1 MANLRDIRKKIG
13 SVKNMQK
20 ITHAMKLVSTSKL
33 RKAEEVARRSRAF
46 ALKLDAV
53 FNDILSKMRSQGL
66 ENIQSKYFRELE
78 RLEVKKVDIIFITA
92 DKGLCG
98 GFNTSTIK
106 KVLACANEYKE
117 QGIKVRLRGIGKK
130 GNEYFS
136 FNGIEVLDKL
146 NDLSSMPNYERSQD
160 FMQKV
165 VKDYLNGETDKV
177 VIIHNGFKNMISQE
191 LRVKVVLPVGHEIIH
206 HDKTTH
212 PNQESQHNDPQEII
226 TSEPSNN
233 EDEILDSLAKKFV
246 EYSLYYALIDSLA
259 AEHSARMRAMDTAT
273 NNAKDLV
280 KNLTISYNKARQE
293 AITTELVEI
302 NAGVEA
308 LK

>member
-13 SVKNMQK
+13 SVKNTQK

-33 RKAEEVARRSRAF
+33 RKAEEVARNSRAY

-53 FNDILSKMRSQGL
+53 FDDVLSKMKNQGIKD
-66 ENIQSKYFRELE
+66 IQSKYFKELE
-78 RLEVKKVDIIFITA
+78 RLEIKKVDIVFITA

-98 GFNTSTIK
+98 GFNANTIK
-106 KVLACANEYKE
+106 KVLACMNEYKE
-117 QGIKVRLRGIGKK
+117 KDIKVRLRGIGKK

-136 FNGIEVLDKL
+136 FNGIEVLDKI
-146 NDLSSMPNYERSQD
+146 NNLSSTPNYERAQE
-160 FMQKV
+160 FMKKV
-165 VKDYLNGETDKV
+165 VEDYLSGKTDKV
-177 VIIHNGFKNMISQE
+177 IIIHNGFKNMISQE
-191 LRVKVVLPVGHEIIH
+191 IRVKTILPIGHQIIH
-206 HDKTTH
+206 QNPQ
-212 PNQESQHNDPQEII
+212 PNETQETI
-226 TSEPSNN
+226 TSEPSGS
-233 EDEILDSLAKKFV
+233 EDEILDSLAEKYV

-259 AEHSARMRAMDTAT
+259 AEHSARMQAMDTAT

-280 KNLTISYNKARQE
+280 KTLTISYNKARQE

>member
-13 SVKNMQK
+13 SVKNTQK

-33 RKAEEVARRSRAF
+33 RKAEEVARNSRAY

-53 FNDILSKMRSQGL
+53 FDDVLSKMKNQGI
-66 ENIQSKYFRELE
+66 EDIQSKYFRELE
-78 RLEVKKVDIIFITA
+78 RLEIKKVDIIFITA

-98 GFNTSTIK
+98 GFNTNTIK
-106 KVLACANEYKE
+106 KVLAYTNEYKE
-117 QGIKVRLRGIGKK
+117 KDIKVRLRGIGKK

-136 FNGIEVLDKL
+136 FNGIEVLDKI
-146 NDLSSMPNYERSQD
+146 NNLSSMPNYERAQE
-160 FMQKV
+160 FMKKV
-165 VKDYLNGETDKV
+165 VEDYLSGKTDKV
-177 VIIHNGFKNMISQE
+177 IIIHNGFKNMISQE
-191 LRVKVVLPVGHEIIH
+191 IRVKTILPIGYKIIH
-206 HDKTTH
+206 QNPQ
-212 PNQESQHNDPQEII
+212 PNETQETI
-226 TSEPSNN
+226 TSEPSGS
-233 EDEILDSLAKKFV
+233 EDKILDSLAEKYV

-259 AEHSARMRAMDTAT
+259 AEHSARMQAMDTAT

-280 KNLTISYNKARQE
+280 KTLTISYNKARQE

>member
-1 MANLRDIRKKIG
+1 
-13 SVKNMQK
+13 
-20 ITHAMKLVSTSKL
+20 MKLVSTSKL
-33 RKAEEVARRSRAF
+33 RKAEEVARNSRAY

-53 FNDILSKMRSQGL
+53 FDDVLSKMKNQGIKD
-66 ENIQSKYFRELE
+66 IQSKYFRELE
-78 RLEVKKVDIIFITA
+78 RLEIKKVDIIFITA

-98 GFNTSTIK
+98 GFNANTIK
-106 KVLACANEYKE
+106 KVLACTNEYQEKD
-117 QGIKVRLRGIGKK
+117 IKVRLHGIGKK

-136 FNGIEVLDKL
+136 FNGIEVLDKI
-146 NDLSSMPNYERSQD
+146 NDLSSVPNYERAQE

-165 VKDYLNGETDKV
+165 VEDYLNGKTDKV

-191 LRVKVVLPVGHEIIH
+191 IRVKTILPIGHHIIH
-206 HDKTTH
+206 QNSQPSET
-212 PNQESQHNDPQEII
+212 QETI
-226 TSEPSNN
+226 TSEPSGS
-233 EDEILDSLAKKFV
+233 EDEILDSLAKKYV

-259 AEHSARMRAMDTAT
+259 AEHSARMQAMDTAT

>member
-13 SVKNMQK
+13 SVKNTQK

-33 RKAEEVARRSRAF
+33 RKAEEVARNSRAY

-53 FNDILSKMRSQGL
+53 FDDVLSKMKNQGI
-66 ENIQSKYFRELE
+66 EDIQSKYFRELE
-78 RLEVKKVDIIFITA
+78 RLEIKKVDIIFITA

-98 GFNTSTIK
+98 GFNTNTIK
-106 KVLACANEYKE
+106 KVLAYTNEYKE
-117 QGIKVRLRGIGKK
+117 KDIKVRLRGIGKK

-136 FNGIEVLDKL
+136 FNGIEVLDKI
-146 NDLSSMPNYERSQD
+146 NNLSSMPNYERAQE
-160 FMQKV
+160 FMKKV
-165 VKDYLNGETDKV
+165 VEDYLSGKTDKV
-177 VIIHNGFKNMISQE
+177 IIIHNGFKNMISQE
-191 LRVKVVLPVGHEIIH
+191 IRVKTILPIGYKIIH
-206 HDKTTH
+206 QNSQ
-212 PNQESQHNDPQEII
+212 PNETQETI
-226 TSEPSNN
+226 TSEPSGS
-233 EDEILDSLAKKFV
+233 EDEILDSLAEKYV

-259 AEHSARMRAMDTAT
+259 AEHSARMQAMDTAT

-280 KNLTISYNKARQE
+280 KTLTISYNKARQE

>member
-13 SVKNMQK
+13 SVKNTQK

-33 RKAEEVARRSRAF
+33 RKAEEVARNSRAY

-53 FNDILSKMRSQGL
+53 FDDVLSKMKNQGI
-66 ENIQSKYFRELE
+66 EDIQSKYFRELE
-78 RLEVKKVDIIFITA
+78 RLEIKKVDIIFITA

-98 GFNTSTIK
+98 GFNTNTIK
-106 KVLACANEYKE
+106 KVLTCTNEYKE
-117 QGIKVRLRGIGKK
+117 KDIKVRLRGIGKK

-136 FNGIEVLDKL
+136 FNGIEVLDKI
-146 NDLSSMPNYERSQD
+146 NNLSSMPNYERAQE
-160 FMQKV
+160 FMKKV
-165 VKDYLNGETDKV
+165 VEDYLSGKTDKV
-177 VIIHNGFKNMISQE
+177 IIIHNGFKNMISQE
-191 LRVKVVLPVGHEIIH
+191 IRVKTILPIGYKIIH
-206 HDKTTH
+206 QNSQ
-212 PNQESQHNDPQEII
+212 PNETQETI
-226 TSEPSNN
+226 TSEPSGS
-233 EDEILDSLAKKFV
+233 EDEILDSLAEKYV

-259 AEHSARMRAMDTAT
+259 AEHSARMQAMDTAT

-280 KNLTISYNKARQE
+280 KTLTISYNKARQE

>member
-33 RKAEEVARRSRAF
+33 RKAEEVARRSRVYV
-46 ALKLDAV
+46 LKLEMV
-53 FNDILSKMRSQGL
+53 FNDILSKMRSRGL
-66 ENIQSKYFRELE
+66 ENIQSKYFSELE
-78 RLEVKKVDIIFITA
+78 RLEIKKVDIIFITA

-106 KVLACANEYKE
+106 KVLACASEYKE

-136 FNGIEVLDKL
+136 FNGVEVLDKV
-146 NDLSSMPNYERSQD
+146 NDLSSMPNYERAKD

-165 VKDYLNGETDKV
+165 VEDYLTGETDKV
-177 VIIHNGFKNMISQE
+177 ILVYNGFKNMISQE
-191 LRVKVVLPVGHEIIH
+191 LKVKILLPVGHEIIH
-206 HDKTTH
+206 QQDIQSH
-212 PNQESQHNDPQEII
+212 SQDTIVC
-226 TSEPSNN
+226 EPSDD
-233 EDEILDSLAKKFV
+233 EDKILDSLAEKYV

-259 AEHSARMRAMDTAT
+259 AEHSARMQAMDTAT

-280 KNLTISYNKARQE
+280 KNLTVSYNKARQE

-308 LK
+308 LN

>member
-13 SVKNMQK
+13 SVKNTQK

-33 RKAEEVARRSRAF
+33 RKAEEVARRSRVY
-46 ALKLDAV
+46 ALKLEKV
-53 FNDILSKMRSQGL
+53 FNDILSKMRNQGL
-66 ENIQSKYFRELE
+66 ENIQSKYFSALE
-78 RLEVKKVDIIFITA
+78 RLEIKKVDIIFITA

-98 GFNTSTIK
+98 GFNTNTIK
-106 KVLACANEYKE
+106 KVLACASSYKE

-130 GNEYFS
+130 GNEYFN
-136 FNGIEVLDKL
+136 FNGIEVLDKV
-146 NDLSSMPNYERSQD
+146 NDLSSAPNYERAQD
-160 FMQKV
+160 FMKEV
-165 VKDYLNGETDKV
+165 VEDYLEGETDKV
-177 VIIHNGFKNMISQE
+177 ILVYNGFKNMISQE
-191 LRVKVVLPVGHEIIH
+191 LKIKVLLPVGHEI
-206 HDKTTH
+206 TH
-212 PNQESQHNDPQEII
+212 QKDVKIRPQDTITCEPND
-226 TSEPSNN
+226 N

-259 AEHSARMRAMDTAT
+259 AEHSARMQAMDTAT

-280 KNLTISYNKARQE
+280 KNLSIAYNKARQE

-308 LK
+308 LN

>member
-13 SVKNMQK
+13 SVKNTQK

-33 RKAEEVARRSRAF
+33 RKAEEVARNSRAY

-53 FNDILSKMRSQGL
+53 FDDVLSKMKNQGI
-66 ENIQSKYFRELE
+66 EDIQSKYFRELE
-78 RLEVKKVDIIFITA
+78 RLEIKKVDIIFITA

-98 GFNTSTIK
+98 GFNTNTIK
-106 KVLACANEYKE
+106 KVLAFTNEYKE
-117 QGIKVRLRGIGKK
+117 KDIKVRLRGIGKK

-136 FNGIEVLDKL
+136 FNGIEVLDKI
-146 NDLSSMPNYERSQD
+146 NNLSSMPNYERAQE
-160 FMQKV
+160 FMKKV
-165 VKDYLNGETDKV
+165 VEDYLSGKTDKV
-177 VIIHNGFKNMISQE
+177 IIIHNGFKNMISQE
-191 LRVKVVLPVGHEIIH
+191 IRVKTILPIGYKIIH
-206 HDKTTH
+206 QNSQ
-212 PNQESQHNDPQEII
+212 PNETQETI
-226 TSEPSNN
+226 TSEPSGS
-233 EDEILDSLAKKFV
+233 EDEILDSLAEKYV

-259 AEHSARMRAMDTAT
+259 AEHSARMQAMDTAT

-280 KNLTISYNKARQE
+280 KTLTISYNKARQE

>member
-13 SVKNMQK
+13 SVKNTQK

-33 RKAEEVARRSRAF
+33 RKAEEVARNSRAY

-53 FNDILSKMRSQGL
+53 FDDVLSKMKNQGIKD
-66 ENIQSKYFRELE
+66 IQSKYFKELE
-78 RLEVKKVDIIFITA
+78 RLEIKKVDIVFITA

-98 GFNTSTIK
+98 GFNTNTIK
-106 KVLACANEYKE
+106 KVLACMNEYKE
-117 QGIKVRLRGIGKK
+117 KDIKVRLRGIGKK

-136 FNGIEVLDKL
+136 FNGIEVLDKI
-146 NDLSSMPNYERSQD
+146 NNLSSTPNYERAQE
-160 FMQKV
+160 FMKKV
-165 VKDYLNGETDKV
+165 VEDYLSGKTDKV
-177 VIIHNGFKNMISQE
+177 IIIHNGFKNMISQE
-191 LRVKVVLPVGHEIIH
+191 IRVKTILPIGHQIIH
-206 HDKTTH
+206 ENPQ
-212 PNQESQHNDPQEII
+212 PNETQETI
-226 TSEPSNN
+226 TSEPSGS
-233 EDEILDSLAKKFV
+233 EDEILDSLAEKYV

-259 AEHSARMRAMDTAT
+259 AEHSARMQAMDTAT

-280 KNLTISYNKARQE
+280 KTLTISYNKARQE

>member
-13 SVKNMQK
+13 SVKNTQK

-33 RKAEEVARRSRAF
+33 RKAEEVARRSRVY
-46 ALKLDAV
+46 ALKLEKV
-53 FNDILSKMRSQGL
+53 FNDILSKMRNQGL
-66 ENIQSKYFRELE
+66 ENIQSKYFSALE
-78 RLEVKKVDIIFITA
+78 RLEIKKVDIIFITA

-98 GFNTSTIK
+98 GFNTNTIK
-106 KVLACANEYKE
+106 KVLACASSYKE

-130 GNEYFS
+130 GNEYFN
-136 FNGIEVLDKL
+136 FNGIEVLDKV
-146 NDLSSMPNYERSQD
+146 NDLSSAPNYERAQD
-160 FMQKV
+160 FMKEV
-165 VKDYLNGETDKV
+165 VEDYLEGETDKV
-177 VIIHNGFKNMISQE
+177 ILVYNGFKNMISQE
-191 LRVKVVLPVGHEIIH
+191 LKIKVLLPVGHEI
-206 HDKTTH
+206 TH
-212 PNQESQHNDPQEII
+212 QKDVKIRPQDTITCEPND
-226 TSEPSNN
+226 N

-259 AEHSARMRAMDTAT
+259 AEHSARMQAMDTAT

-280 KNLTISYNKARQE
+280 KNLSVAYNKARQE

-308 LK
+308 LN

>member
-13 SVKNMQK
+13 SVKNTQK

-33 RKAEEVARRSRAF
+33 RKAEEVARNSRAY

-53 FNDILSKMRSQGL
+53 FDDVLSKMKNQGIKD
-66 ENIQSKYFRELE
+66 IQSKYFRELE
-78 RLEVKKVDIIFITA
+78 RLEIKKVDIVFITA

-106 KVLACANEYKE
+106 KVLACMNEYKE
-117 QGIKVRLRGIGKK
+117 KDIKVRLRGIGKK

-136 FNGIEVLDKL
+136 FNGIEILDKI
-146 NDLSSMPNYERSQD
+146 NNLSSTPNYERAQE
-160 FMQKV
+160 FMKKV
-165 VKDYLNGETDKV
+165 VEDYLSGKTDKV
-177 VIIHNGFKNMISQE
+177 IIIHNGFKNMISQE
-191 LRVKVVLPVGHEIIH
+191 IRVKTILPIGHQIIH
-206 HDKTTH
+206 ENSQ
-212 PNQESQHNDPQEII
+212 PNETQETI
-226 TSEPSNN
+226 TSEPSGS
-233 EDEILDSLAKKFV
+233 EDEILDSLAEKYV

-259 AEHSARMRAMDTAT
+259 AEHSARMQAMDTAT

-280 KNLTISYNKARQE
+280 KTLTISYNKARQE

>member
-1 MANLRDIRKKIG
+1 
-13 SVKNMQK
+13 
-20 ITHAMKLVSTSKL
+20 MKLVSTSKL
-33 RKAEEVARRSRAF
+33 RKAEEVARNSRAY

-53 FNDILSKMRSQGL
+53 FDDVLSKMKNQGIKD
-66 ENIQSKYFRELE
+66 IQSKYFRELE
-78 RLEVKKVDIIFITA
+78 RLEIKKVDIIFITA

-98 GFNTSTIK
+98 GFNANTIK
-106 KVLACANEYKE
+106 KVLACTNEYQEKD
-117 QGIKVRLRGIGKK
+117 IKVRLRGIGKK

-136 FNGIEVLDKL
+136 FNGIEVLDKI
-146 NDLSSMPNYERSQD
+146 NDLSSMPNYERAQE

-165 VKDYLNGETDKV
+165 VEDYLNGKTDKV
-177 VIIHNGFKNMISQE
+177 VIIHNGFKNMIIQE
-191 LRVKVVLPVGHEIIH
+191 IRVKTILPIGHHIIH
-206 HDKTTH
+206 QNSQ
-212 PNQESQHNDPQEII
+212 PSEAQETI
-226 TSEPSNN
+226 TSEPSGS
-233 EDEILDSLAKKFV
+233 EDEILDSLAKKYV

-259 AEHSARMRAMDTAT
+259 AEHSARMQAMDTAT

>member
-13 SVKNMQK
+13 SVKNTQK

-33 RKAEEVARRSRAF
+33 RKAEEVARNSRAY

-53 FNDILSKMRSQGL
+53 FDDVLSKMKNQGIKD
-66 ENIQSKYFRELE
+66 IQSKYFKELE
-78 RLEVKKVDIIFITA
+78 RLEIKKVDIVFITA

-98 GFNTSTIK
+98 GFNTNTIK
-106 KVLACANEYKE
+106 KVLACMNEYKE
-117 QGIKVRLRGIGKK
+117 KDIKVRLRGIGKK

-136 FNGIEVLDKL
+136 FNGIEVLDKI
-146 NDLSSMPNYERSQD
+146 NNLSSTPNYERAQE
-160 FMQKV
+160 FMKKV
-165 VKDYLNGETDKV
+165 VEDYLSGKTDKV
-177 VIIHNGFKNMISQE
+177 IIIHNGFKNMISQE
-191 LRVKVVLPVGHEIIH
+191 IRVKTILPIGHQIIH
-206 HDKTTH
+206 ENSQ
-212 PNQESQHNDPQEII
+212 PNETQETI
-226 TSEPSNN
+226 TSEPSGS
-233 EDEILDSLAKKFV
+233 EDEILDSLAEKYV

-259 AEHSARMRAMDTAT
+259 AEHSARMQAMDTAT

-280 KNLTISYNKARQE
+280 KTLTISYNKARQE

>member
-1 MANLRDIRKKIG
+1 
-13 SVKNMQK
+13 
-20 ITHAMKLVSTSKL
+20 MKLVSTSKL
-33 RKAEEVARRSRAF
+33 RKAEEVARNSRAY

-53 FNDILSKMRSQGL
+53 FDDVLSKIKNQGIK
-66 ENIQSKYFRELE
+66 NVQSKYFKELE
-78 RLEVKKVDIIFITA
+78 RLEIKKVDIVFITA

-98 GFNTSTIK
+98 GFNANTIK
-106 KVLACANEYKE
+106 KVLASMNEYKE
-117 QGIKVRLRGIGKK
+117 KDIKVRLRGIGKK

-136 FNGIEVLDKL
+136 FNGIEVLDKI
-146 NDLSSMPNYERSQD
+146 NNLSSTPNYERAQE
-160 FMQKV
+160 FMKKV
-165 VKDYLNGETDKV
+165 VEDYLSGKTDKV

-191 LRVKVVLPVGHEIIH
+191 IRVKTVLPIGYKIIH
-206 HDKTTH
+206 QNSQ
-212 PNQESQHNDPQEII
+212 PNEMQETI
-226 TSEPSNN
+226 TSEPSGS
-233 EDEILDSLAKKFV
+233 EDEILDSLAEKYV

-259 AEHSARMRAMDTAT
+259 AEHSARMQAMDTAT

-280 KNLTISYNKARQE
+280 KTLTISYNKARQE